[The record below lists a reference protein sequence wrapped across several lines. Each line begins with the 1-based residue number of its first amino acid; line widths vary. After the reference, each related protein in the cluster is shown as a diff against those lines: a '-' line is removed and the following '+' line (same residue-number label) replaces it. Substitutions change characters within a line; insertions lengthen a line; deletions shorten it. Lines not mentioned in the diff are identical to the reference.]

1 MHVFWNEKHLTAA
14 HQEVIADIFGLV
26 DTGAAEHTIR
36 DPDEKGSPPEK
47 RRKLGSSVRRNL
59 SLGLAPQFVIGRSNL
74 PNWSWRR
81 LPFRAHFRICL
92 FSDDASW
99 LSLSHTTAHIMDD
112 WWFTALFPPPIGND
126 AIRALRWLHTRRAE
140 PHARIIAKSLAEWE
154 ELLRGEKKGKSVGDD
169 AYRLYCPKEQRRSL
183 CRQHGIAMPRK
194 KSSAGR
200 EAELSVVRQA
210 FLGRMGTAN
219 PQLFFRNGQK
229 SE

>member
-1 MHVFWNEKHLTAA
+1 MVWNEKHLTAA

-59 SLGLAPQFVIGRSNL
+59 SLGLAPDCRWVRSNPL
-74 PNWSWRR
+74 SR
-81 LPFRAHFRICL
+81 LPFRAHFRIGL

-99 LSLSHTTAHIMDD
+99 LSLSHTAAHIMDD
-112 WWFTALFPPPIGND
+112 WWFAALFPPPIDND
-126 AIRALRWLHTRRAE
+126 AIRALRWLHTHRAE

-154 ELLRGEKKGKSVGDD
+154 ELLRGEKKRKSVGDD
-169 AYRLYCPKEQRRSL
+169 AYRLYYPKEQRRSL
-183 CRQHGIAMPRK
+183 RRQHGIAMPRN

-219 PQLFFRNGQK
+219 PQLFFRNGQR
-229 SE
+229 

>member
-59 SLGLAPQFVIGRSNL
+59 SLGLAPDAAEHRWVRSNPL
-74 PNWSWRR
+74 SR
-81 LPFRAHFRICL
+81 LPFRAHFRIGL

-112 WWFTALFPPPIGND
+112 WWFTALFPPPIDND
-126 AIRALRWLHTRRAE
+126 AIRALRWLHTPCRTACQNHCEE
-140 PHARIIAKSLAEWE
+140 P
-154 ELLRGEKKGKSVGDD
+154 
-169 AYRLYCPKEQRRSL
+169 C
-183 CRQHGIAMPRK
+183 
-194 KSSAGR
+194 
-200 EAELSVVRQA
+200 
-210 FLGRMGTAN
+210 RMGGAAA
-219 PQLFFRNGQK
+219 RRK
-229 SE
+229 DRKICRR